1 MLATELKKANF
12 KSTLQLLVKEFNAHN
27 FEDEMGGRKLFWIP
41 DNNGDD
47 IAGEI
52 SRDCDVC
59 LMDNPELEDRINE
72 TISKNIFNLGW
83 QFEKVFIYLGI
94 EIKNKGYVRFYN
106 L

>member
-41 DNNGDD
+41 DNDGDD

-59 LMDNPELEDRINE
+59 LMDNPEFEDKINQ
-72 TISKNIFNLGW
+72 TIKEKVFNICW
-83 QFEKVFIYLGI
+83 QFEIFFLYLGI
-94 EIKNKGYVRFYN
+94 IIKNKGYVRFYN

>member
-12 KSTLQLLVKEFNAHN
+12 KSTLQLLVKEFNAHT

-41 DNNGDD
+41 DNDGDD

-59 LMDNPELEDRINE
+59 LMDNPEFEDKINQ
-72 TISKNIFNLGW
+72 TIK
-83 QFEKVFIYLGI
+83 EKVFNICW
-94 EIKNKGYVRFYN
+94 
-106 L
+106 